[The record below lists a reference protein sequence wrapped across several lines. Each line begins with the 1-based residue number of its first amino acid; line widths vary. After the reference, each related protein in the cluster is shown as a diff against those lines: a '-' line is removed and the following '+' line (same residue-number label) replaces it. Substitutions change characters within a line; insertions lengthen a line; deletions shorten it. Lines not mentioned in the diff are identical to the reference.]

1 MYRQIDVDHES
12 GLNVLLR
19 VMSEACDY
27 FFSRYIACLFLH
39 IKGVWMDIKVA
50 KIISTKQLII
60 NAGKDQKI
68 KLGQRFEI
76 KGQEI
81 KIWYVFN
88 PS

>member
-39 IKGVWMDIKVA
+39 IKGV
-50 KIISTKQLII
+50 
-60 NAGKDQKI
+60 
-68 KLGQRFEI
+68 
-76 KGQEI
+76 
-81 KIWYVFN
+81 
-88 PS
+88 